1 MNAKNKR
8 GEKEDNTEATMV
20 TILLEGVRSLCEH
33 MKINA
38 TEMGGANLF
47 FSF

>member
-1 MNAKNKR
+1 MNEKNKR
-8 GEKEDNTEATMV
+8 EEKEDNTETTMV
-20 TILLEGVRSLCEH
+20 TILLEGIRSLCGH

-38 TEMGGANLF
+38 TKMGGSNLF